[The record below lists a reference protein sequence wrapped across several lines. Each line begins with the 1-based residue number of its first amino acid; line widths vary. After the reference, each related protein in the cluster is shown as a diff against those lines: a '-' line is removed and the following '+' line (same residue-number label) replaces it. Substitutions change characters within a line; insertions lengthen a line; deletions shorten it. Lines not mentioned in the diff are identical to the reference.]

1 MSGEVKGLCT
11 KCKFLNTEDSIS
23 SCYDNNSY
31 KEFAKRHKILVV
43 VAECKKFKDKEAIE
57 EVEVIPGHEF
67 ENDVMKLTQKSNKK
81 LEEKG
86 GSNG

>member
-1 MSGEVKGLCT
+1 MSEEVKGLCT
-11 KCKFLNTEDSIS
+11 KCKFFNLGDPIS
-23 SCYDNNSY
+23 NCYDNNSY

-86 GSNG
+86 GV